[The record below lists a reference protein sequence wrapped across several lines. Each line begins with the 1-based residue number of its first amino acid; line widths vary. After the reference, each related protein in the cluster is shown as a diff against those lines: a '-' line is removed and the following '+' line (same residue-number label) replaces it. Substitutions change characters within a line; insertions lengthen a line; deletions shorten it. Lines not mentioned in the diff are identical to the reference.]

1 MYIGTDHELLLGIF
15 GNPGLENI
23 ENLRLIQLKE
33 KETPGLQFSILKSF
47 LVILIL
53 GNSLM
58 LPINLTIN

>member
-1 MYIGTDHELLLGIF
+1 MYIGTDHELLLGLI

-58 LPINLTIN
+58 LPINLN